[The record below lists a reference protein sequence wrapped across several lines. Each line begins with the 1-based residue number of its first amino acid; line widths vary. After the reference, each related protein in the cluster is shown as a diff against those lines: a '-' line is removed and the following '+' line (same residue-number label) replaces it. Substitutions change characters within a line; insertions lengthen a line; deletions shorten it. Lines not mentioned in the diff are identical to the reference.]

1 MVVHASIQV
10 RDQRRDQVQRRQDR
24 LLHSLCELLPN
35 VVRFSAV
42 TAITV
47 IAISVAAIT
56 VVAVL
61 RSVVFEL

>member
-10 RDQRRDQVQRRQDR
+10 CDQRRDQVQRRQDR
-24 LLHSLCELLPN
+24 LLHSLCELLLLN

-42 TAITV
+42 TAITIV
-47 IAISVAAIT
+47 AITVTAIT

-61 RSVVFEL
+61 